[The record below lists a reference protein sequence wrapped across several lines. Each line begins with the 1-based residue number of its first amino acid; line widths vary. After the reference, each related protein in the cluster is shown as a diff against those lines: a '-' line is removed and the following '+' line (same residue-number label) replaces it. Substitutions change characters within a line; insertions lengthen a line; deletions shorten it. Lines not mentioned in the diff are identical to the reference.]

1 MTAKATSNGAA
12 AVAPATNTAKR
23 FELPALEFKFGS
35 LTDGTDIPP
44 PLPSPKEEHPT
55 SPPKT
60 PTPEIVEEKK
70 QEANGAANGHGH
82 GTSPKSE
89 TTIPTITGLKRP
101 AEDGPASP
109 TLSSRGSLRR
119 LLSRTLL
126 NNAYDEQGSILSQG
140 TSRPPSRTAST
151 IADERKSKRTSGW
164 FRRLRT
170 NDNSNHSNHNAA
182 KRLSQNL
189 EEPVQTPRGPPP
201 PMIPELSALETKVD
215 THLGDDLFKG
225 IK

>member
-1 MTAKATSNGAA
+1 MAAKASNGAAAA
-12 AVAPATNTAKR
+12 AVAPATTTSKR

-44 PLPSPKEEHPT
+44 PPPSPKEDVPT
-55 SPPKT
+55 PPQT
-60 PTPEIVEEKK
+60 PTPDVVEEKK
-70 QEANGAANGHGH
+70 LEVNGTANGH
-82 GTSPKSE
+82 GTSPKSDL
-89 TTIPTITGLKRP
+89 TTVPTNVGIKRP
-101 AEDGPASP
+101 AEDSPASP

-151 IADERKSKRTSGW
+151 IAEERKSKRTSGW
-164 FRRLRT
+164 FRRLRS
-170 NDNSNHSNHNAA
+170 NDTA
-182 KRLSQNL
+182 KRGSHHF
-189 EEPVQTPRGPPP
+189 EEPKKPLGPPP